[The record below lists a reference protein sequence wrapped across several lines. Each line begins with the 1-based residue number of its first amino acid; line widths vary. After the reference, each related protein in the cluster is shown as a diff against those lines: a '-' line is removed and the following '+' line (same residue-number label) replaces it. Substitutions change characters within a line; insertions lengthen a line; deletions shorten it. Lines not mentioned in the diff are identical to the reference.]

1 MVDLTLAS
9 FVTRSSTLIGLVTR
23 NEVERIE
30 DVEEGA
36 KAIAA
41 DAEHSTVTTASVEKC
56 MVDVIVIQYWH
67 TGFYERLMCHDER
80 GRK

>member
-9 FVTRSSTLIGLVTR
+9 FVTRSSTLIGFVTR

-41 DAEHSTVTTASVEKC
+41 DAEHSAVTTASVEKC